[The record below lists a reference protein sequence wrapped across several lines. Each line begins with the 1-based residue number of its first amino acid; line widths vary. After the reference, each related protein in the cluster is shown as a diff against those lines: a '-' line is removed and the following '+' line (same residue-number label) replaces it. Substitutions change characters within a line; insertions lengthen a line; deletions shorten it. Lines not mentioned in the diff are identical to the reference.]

1 MHTLDTKDVCN
12 LPRLLMTEV
21 VKLLMA
27 KEKETICPR
36 KSENSN
42 LHVSLLTSMSLSAIQ
57 ESLRSEF
64 RQRAWAKFM
73 RASERGCRTETRE

>member
-64 RQRAWAKFM
+64 GQRAWAKFM
-73 RASERGCRTETRE
+73 RASERGCRRLGE